1 MAQTETIRPIDSTD
15 ADRPSRRL
23 ICLVAS
29 LVLSSVTIVVGAV
42 IFWQTYVANQ
52 ARLEGPNTGHDVWRQ
67 NRLMGEWVLGT
78 SRGTILFWALAIG
91 VVASILAFVGSK
103 AAERRPWFAMLT
115 GVLATAVVMVPL
127 VVAADAWLASGTG
140 GFGLLQ

>member
-29 LVLSSVTIVVGAV
+29 LVLSSVTIVVGVV

-78 SRGTILFWALAIG
+78 SRGTILFCALAIG

-103 AAERRPWFAMLT
+103 AAERRPWLAMLA